1 MHLRSVPLREFQE
14 KINQVDD
21 EYDILRIFLADK
33 DLSNEA
39 IRQILMSRNDDEP
52 VEIKKKRTESTD
64 EFEDDDY
71 EDSDPSSYMDG
82 EYDGYLN
89 DENRRSDRLLEG
101 LYILTVLEDL
111 SRRPLI
117 LWYSTFIRF
126 AYSNFAIGPLHENR
140 WTRDTVLSRTGMENP
155 FHPRDSL
162 VFKTSFAVHRKV
174 MYLKISLQFLASFLP
189 A

>member
-1 MHLRSVPLREFQE
+1 MLTVDLGDMFDVLISHGLIFYFSCCIHVFVSVCVVGVLSLYVCLYFQKMHLRSVPLREFQE

-117 LWYSTFIRF
+117 LRYSTFIRF

-140 WTRDTVLSRTGMENP
+140 
-155 FHPRDSL
+155 
-162 VFKTSFAVHRKV
+162 
-174 MYLKISLQFLASFLP
+174 
-189 A
+189 